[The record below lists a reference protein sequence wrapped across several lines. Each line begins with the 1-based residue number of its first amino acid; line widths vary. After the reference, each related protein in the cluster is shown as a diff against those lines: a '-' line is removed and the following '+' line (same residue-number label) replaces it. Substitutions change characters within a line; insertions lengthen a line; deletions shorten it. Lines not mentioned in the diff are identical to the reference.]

1 MGNPISMTLNHLN
14 RRVNVIEPNH
24 ILNHSLPLGNCV
36 SLPLAAELKFALQF
50 VSPLLLVVR
59 ICAGNLGSGSYLGL
73 VGNVGQD
80 TGDDTHVH
88 DR

>member
-1 MGNPISMTLNHLN
+1 MILNHLN

-36 SLPLAAELKFALQF
+36 SLPLTAELEFALRI
-50 VSPLLLVVR
+50 VSPHPVGSPPLL
-59 ICAGNLGSGSYLGL
+59 GNLNGGSYLGL